1 LTSPSGVTVLDFSE
15 SYFAVVL
22 DLGQNLLD
30 HDPKTKMSRSEYK
43 EQERTS
49 KSHTQNED
57 EKEKKGNY
65 MFSMMIKHL
74 LSLH

>member
-1 LTSPSGVTVLDFSE
+1 
-15 SYFAVVL
+15 
-22 DLGQNLLD
+22 
-30 HDPKTKMSRSEYK
+30 MSRSEYK

-65 MFSMMIKHL
+65 MFSMEKMRNKFL
-74 LSLH
+74 